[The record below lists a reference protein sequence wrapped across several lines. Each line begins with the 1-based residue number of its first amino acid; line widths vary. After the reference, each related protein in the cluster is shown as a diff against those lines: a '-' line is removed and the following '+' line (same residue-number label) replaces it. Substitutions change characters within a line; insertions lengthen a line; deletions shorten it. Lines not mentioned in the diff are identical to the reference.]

1 MPKHNTRKRKY
12 LLPGK
17 NLIKGK
23 AEVKTLHLADMV
35 IYVNGSIL
43 RFERFAFKSC
53 PVLFR
58 GFRKVE
64 TSQFTDM
71 KRSSFV
77 RQIYSLLSEN
87 VTSTTASR
95 YETLIKYVRWV
106 DDSND
111 TELIDKDM
119 FHWEL
124 IDGFMTW
131 CGRQN
136 SKGLL
141 SRPVWGRH
149 RTNISWLLKQLNRTQ
164 DTKRLPKISN
174 VSGHTT
180 PHKSLDIE
188 RELKPITKR
197 FFNSY
202 FKLLEHYNAGTM
214 PEKHPLYDKE
224 LLELIAQKKGIKGS
238 DRVAHFAAFSR
249 AVQPSSGHK
258 NNPITKIAMM
268 LCYLF
273 TGMNTTPLAK
283 MKISDVNFKE
293 VQGGK
298 YILDSVKGRAQ
309 HQEQDNALGF
319 SKHAKDFIESWLNVA
334 KSMANGDSNSPLF
347 PYYSKDGQIK
357 LYSEIGS
364 SPHASI
370 NKLLTRLD
378 FPKITPSIL
387 RKTKMD
393 TLFQATESVY
403 LVAMSANNSIKVVS
417 SQYLYGTSGEH
428 EKKLNA
434 AMDAKF
440 SNAKG
445 VDINTA
451 VEEAKYKHSNIL
463 DHYEY
468 EALREGSN
476 RSHEART
483 PTGIRCNDN
492 KQGAVKTINK
502 MLERIGVEM
511 NSDEEA
517 CTSFLD
523 CFECEHHSLVS
534 DVTDIWLMMS
544 FKETL
549 QELEVTPAI
558 NSMPPKKMN
567 TLLNTIETILG
578 GFRDKSPENYKQ
590 AYELQKQTSH
600 PLYSNIYSLNDLH
613 EVFS

>member
-1 MPKHNTRKRKY
+1 
-12 LLPGK
+12 
-17 NLIKGK
+17 
-23 AEVKTLHLADMV
+23 
-35 IYVNGSIL
+35 
-43 RFERFAFKSC
+43 
-53 PVLFR
+53 
-58 GFRKVE
+58 
-64 TSQFTDM
+64 
-71 KRSSFV
+71 
-77 RQIYSLLSEN
+77 
-87 VTSTTASR
+87 
-95 YETLIKYVRWV
+95 
-106 DDSND
+106 
-111 TELIDKDM
+111 
-119 FHWEL
+119 
-124 IDGFMTW
+124 
-131 CGRQN
+131 
-136 SKGLL
+136 
-141 SRPVWGRH
+141 
-149 RTNISWLLKQLNRTQ
+149 
-164 DTKRLPKISN
+164 
-174 VSGHTT
+174 
-180 PHKSLDIE
+180 
-188 RELKPITKR
+188 
-197 FFNSY
+197 
-202 FKLLEHYNAGTM
+202 
-214 PEKHPLYDKE
+214 
-224 LLELIAQKKGIKGS
+224 
-238 DRVAHFAAFSR
+238 
-249 AVQPSSGHK
+249 
-258 NNPITKIAMM
+258 
-268 LCYLF
+268 
-273 TGMNTTPLAK
+273 MNTTPLAK